1 MIGWL
6 RHGESTWNA
15 AGRLQFGD
23 RTPPLTRVG
32 RAQARAAAEAL
43 RGAPYRVLL
52 TSPAVRAVQTAEIV
66 SSALGLTPVLDARL
80 VERGRQETVDEV
92 RIRIL
97 AVLRAHGDDLL
108 LVTHG
113 DTIAIAVELLTGRPC
128 PVPGNAD
135 LISTAPTGLNGGAAS
150 LDLPC

>member
-15 AGRLQFGD
+15 AGRLQYGEP
-23 RTPPLTRVG
+23 TPPLTEVG
-32 RAQARAAAEAL
+32 RAQALAAAEAL

-66 SSALGLTPVLDARL
+66 SASLEMTPVLDDRL
-80 VERGRQETVDEV
+80 VERGRQETVGEV
-92 RIRIL
+92 RAR
-97 AVLRAHGDDLL
+97 VLELLRDHGDDLL
-108 LVTHG
+108 VVTHG

-128 PVPGNAD
+128 PVPRNAD
-135 LISTAPTGLNGGAAS
+135 LISTRPYRTDRLG
-150 LDLPC
+150 C